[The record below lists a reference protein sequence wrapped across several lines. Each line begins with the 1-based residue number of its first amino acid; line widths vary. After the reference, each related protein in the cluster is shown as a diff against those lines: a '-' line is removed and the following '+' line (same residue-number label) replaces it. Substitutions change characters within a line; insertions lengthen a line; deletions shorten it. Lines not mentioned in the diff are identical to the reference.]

1 MSKEVNKQKEVAQRE
16 SESLRLK
23 EKEWMALG
31 ELADLMQMQREELEK
46 DIGTLRQQDEELIE
60 TLDRRIA

>member
-1 MSKEVNKQKEVAQRE
+1 
-16 SESLRLK
+16 LRLK

>member
-1 MSKEVNKQKEVAQRE
+1 
-16 SESLRLK
+16 
-23 EKEWMALG
+23 MALG

-46 DIGTLRQQDEELIE
+46 DIGTLRQQDEELIQ

>member
-1 MSKEVNKQKEVAQRE
+1 
-16 SESLRLK
+16 
-23 EKEWMALG
+23 MALG

-46 DIGTLRQQDEELIE
+46 DICTLRQQDEELIQ

>member
-1 MSKEVNKQKEVAQRE
+1 
-16 SESLRLK
+16 
-23 EKEWMALG
+23 MALG